1 MLKLH
6 PKMLKKDGRN
16 EFVVLPYEEFQALQE
31 RLLDAE
37 DLLALR
43 RARRADNSGK
53 KGLTLENLTKRLGL
67 SNRPR
72 RGRGPRST

>member
-16 EFVVLPYEEFQALQE
+16 EFVVLPYDEFQALQE
-31 RLLDAE
+31 RLLDAD

-67 SNRPR
+67 SSRSRRPR
-72 RGRGPRST
+72 RPRST